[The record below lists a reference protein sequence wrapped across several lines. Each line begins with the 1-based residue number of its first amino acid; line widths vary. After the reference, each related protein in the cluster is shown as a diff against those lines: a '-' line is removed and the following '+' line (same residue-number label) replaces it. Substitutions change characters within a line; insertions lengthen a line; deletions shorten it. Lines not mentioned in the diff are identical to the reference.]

1 MILLAII
8 ASAHGIQGAVK
19 VKTFTQIPTNI
30 FDYGPL
36 RNEKGQTFS
45 LKLVREISANS
56 LIMKIDGI
64 TDRNQA
70 EALRG
75 TKLFVERHRLPDLP
89 DEEFYHNDLIG
100 LTVRDLEG
108 GLIGTLDALGNYGAG
123 DFLEISDA
131 DHHVYTIA
139 FTREAVPIVRLP
151 EKDKDGEIRVDRQ
164 FLLDS
169 TAPQSEENQVA
180 ESFEKKK

>member
-45 LKLVREISANS
+45 LKLVREVSANS

-75 TKLFVERHRLPDLP
+75 TKLFVDRQSLPDLP
-89 DEEFYHNDLIG
+89 EEEFYYNDLIG
-100 LTVRDLEG
+100 LTVKDLEG
-108 GLIGTLDALGNYGAG
+108 DLIGIIDALGNYGAG

-131 DHHVYTIA
+131 EHHVYTIP

-151 EKDKDGEIRVDRQ
+151 EKGKDGEIRVDRQ
-164 FLLDS
+164 FLLNS
-169 TAPQSEENQVA
+169 TAPQNEEIKA
-180 ESFEKKK
+180 EEFSEKKE

>member
-19 VKTFTQIPTNI
+19 VKTFTQVPTNI

-45 LKLVREISANS
+45 LKLVREVSANS

-70 EALRG
+70 ESLRG

-89 DEEFYHNDLIG
+89 EEEFYYSDLIG
-100 LTVRDLEG
+100 LSVKDLNG
-108 GLIGTLDALGNYGAG
+108 DLIGVLDALGNYGAG
-123 DFLEISDA
+123 DFLEISAA
-131 DHHVYTIA
+131 DHHIYTIP
-139 FTREAVPIVRLP
+139 FTREAVPIIRLP
-151 EKDKDGEIRVDRQ
+151 EEDKDGEVRVDRQ

-169 TAPQSEENQVA
+169 TAPQSEESKA
-180 ESFEKKK
+180 EESFKKKE